1 MQPGEQAVELQQQ
14 GIEGAGE
21 QHEVD
26 QQGDQHEGAD
36 ARLADEGEAAQEVVC
51 AADRIFD
58 HVRGLAHLR
67 SINEGVGCQHITN
80 KPPIW

>member
-14 GIEGAGE
+14 SIEGAGE

-36 ARLADEGEAAQEVVC
+36 AGLADEGKTAQEVIC
-51 AADRIFD
+51 TAD
-58 HVRGLAHLR
+58 
-67 SINEGVGCQHITN
+67 
-80 KPPIW
+80 